1 MADKTEKLTENIE
14 HHESKQAKWW
24 GNLSP
29 ELKDYHDYEWGVP
42 KHDDRELFELLS
54 METYQAGLNWRT
66 VLQKRDAFNQAFY
79 NYDVAKVA
87 AMMPDDIDRLMQNPA
102 LIRNYRKLAATVTNA
117 QAVIKVQQEFG
128 SFDHYLWQFVD
139 FKPIVNQPES
149 PDAIP
154 TQTELSVKLAADMK
168 KRGFKFVGP
177 VTIYS
182 YLQGAGLIDDH
193 LKGWHREQV

>member
-1 MADKTEKLTENIE
+1 M
-14 HHESKQAKWW
+14 
-24 GNLSP
+24 
-29 ELKDYHDYEWGVP
+29 
-42 KHDDRELFELLS
+42 
-54 METYQAGLNWRT
+54 
-66 VLQKRDAFNQAFY
+66 
-79 NYDVAKVA
+79 
-87 AMMPDDIDRLMQNPA
+87 
-102 LIRNYRKLAATVTNA
+102 
-117 QAVIKVQQEFG
+117 IKVQQEFG